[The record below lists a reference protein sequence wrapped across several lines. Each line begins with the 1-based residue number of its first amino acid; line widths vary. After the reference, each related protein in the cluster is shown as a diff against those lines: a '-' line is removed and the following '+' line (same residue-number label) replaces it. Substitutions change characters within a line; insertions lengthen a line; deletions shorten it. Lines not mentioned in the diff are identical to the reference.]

1 MQYAPYIR
9 VVEGA
14 ETAVLLIHGIV
25 GTPAHFKDLLPL
37 APDDVSIYNIL
48 LDGHGK
54 GVKDFAKTSM
64 AKWKAQVSGQLDEIL
79 QAHKK
84 VLIVGH
90 SLGTLLAIGE
100 AIKRPDKVTGLF
112 LQDIPLIV
120 KLPPSTA
127 ISSVQAALGLAKEG
141 SAARAMLDDAGVHLS
156 PNLLLYLAWLPRFW
170 ELLTECHSVRNRL
183 EQLRVPARAYTSR
196 KDELVSF
203 RTCRILDD
211 HPTITNTVLP
221 DSGHFAYGKDDL
233 TLMQTH
239 FQQMLQSI

>member
-37 APDDVSIYNIL
+37 IPDDISIYNIL

-54 GVKDFAKTSM
+54 GVTDFAKASM
-64 AKWKAQVSGQLDEIL
+64 TKWKAQVSGQLDEIL
-79 QAHKK
+79 QTHKK

-100 AIKRPDKVTGLF
+100 AIKHPDEVAGLL
-112 LQDIPLIV
+112 LQAVPLIV
-120 KLPPSTA
+120 RFPPSTA
-127 ISSVQAALGLAKEG
+127 ISSLQAALGLAKEG

-170 ELLTECHSVRNRL
+170 ELLRQCRSTKK
-183 EQLRVPARAYTSR
+183 QLAQLCVPTRAYTSR

-211 HPTITNTVLP
+211 HPAITNTVLP
-221 DSGHFAYGKDDL
+221 DSGHFAYGKEDL
-233 TLMQTH
+233 VLMQTH